1 LYLKNDLDLKRILD
15 KFLKSDDKRSEKA
28 KINIFYSIG
37 IKGVSVLTYLL
48 LVPITLKYL
57 NPTEYGIWLTLSS
70 ILMWI
75 NTFDIGLGNGLRNKL
90 TEVVAK
96 NDWVLAR
103 AYISTTF
110 SILTII
116 MFCVFVLFMIIN
128 YFLNW
133 YSILNVPMSLV
144 PNMNKI
150 IIITFVIFCLTF
162 VFKIIGNIFLALQRP
177 AINNLMVM
185 LGQLLALI
193 IIYGCTFFTK
203 GSLLKVAIIYS
214 LSPLVVYIVA
224 IFITFYKTYPQL
236 KPGFSYY
243 RKEYIRD
250 LMSVGGYFFIL
261 QIAGLILFST
271 TNVIISNKF
280 GPEKVTIYNIAYRY
294 FSVVP
299 MLFSIVLTPIWSA
312 TTDAYIKEDMQWIR
326 SSMSKV
332 NKLLI
337 ATLFLLVIMVFVSPF
352 VYRIWIGDEIE
363 IPFPL
368 TFFMSLYIFILVIS
382 LSYSSFLNG
391 IGKLKI
397 QVYNTC
403 IVAALFLP
411 LAFLL
416 SDIYSVLGLTI
427 ALIVVNFSG
436 LILNIIQFRKI
447 ISGKAFGLW
456 NK

>member
-1 LYLKNDLDLKRILD
+1 
-15 KFLKSDDKRSEKA
+15 
-28 KINIFYSIG
+28 
-37 IKGVSVLTYLL
+37 
-48 LVPITLKYL
+48 
-57 NPTEYGIWLTLSS
+57 
-70 ILMWI
+70 
-75 NTFDIGLGNGLRNKL
+75 
-90 TEVVAK
+90 
-96 NDWVLAR
+96 
-103 AYISTTF
+103 
-110 SILTII
+110 
-116 MFCVFVLFMIIN
+116 
-128 YFLNW
+128 
-133 YSILNVPMSLV
+133 
-144 PNMNKI
+144 
-150 IIITFVIFCLTF
+150 
-162 VFKIIGNIFLALQRP
+162 
-177 AINNLMVM
+177 
-185 LGQLLALI
+185 
-193 IIYGCTFFTK
+193 
-203 GSLLKVAIIYS
+203 
-214 LSPLVVYIVA
+214 
-224 IFITFYKTYPQL
+224 
-236 KPGFSYY
+236 
-243 RKEYIRD
+243 
-250 LMSVGGYFFIL
+250 
-261 QIAGLILFST
+261 
-271 TNVIISNKF
+271 
-280 GPEKVTIYNIAYRY
+280 
-294 FSVVP
+294 
-299 MLFSIVLTPIWSA
+299 
-312 TTDAYIKEDMQWIR
+312 
-326 SSMSKV
+326 MSKV